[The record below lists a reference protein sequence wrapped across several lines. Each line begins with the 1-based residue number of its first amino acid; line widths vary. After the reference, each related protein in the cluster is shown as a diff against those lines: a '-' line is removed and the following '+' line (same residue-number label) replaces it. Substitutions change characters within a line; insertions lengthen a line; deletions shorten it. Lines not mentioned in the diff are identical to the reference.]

1 MWLCLFTLLHFE
13 TARDTIRHKIQ
24 SQNTIQ
30 FPYARG
36 TSVAA
41 LSSAILAPQNFVAIS
56 SPESTNCEYSEPSID
71 NSLKFIIVAQV
82 PVPDLLQQMIIAQ
95 YLLFLS
101 VQNIIRSHCHYH

>member
-13 TARDTIRHKIQ
+13 TARDTIRHEIQ

-30 FPYARG
+30 FSYARG

-41 LSSAILAPQNFVAIS
+41 LSSAPQNFIAIS
-56 SPESTNCEYSEPSID
+56 SSESTNCEYSEPSID
-71 NSLKFIIVAQV
+71 NSLKFIIVAQA

-95 YLLFLS
+95 YLSFLS
-101 VQNIIRSHCHYH
+101 VQNITGRSYYHYH